1 MIENL
6 LKDVMSNE
14 EFQEFLMALAQNKN
28 YRFNK
33 NGLDISMNSSDNGF
47 ELSVKYANPVQSE
60 VEKFTDFL
68 NSLDDELFVGI
79 CEKIGNDGLQK
90 IQNCLD
96 SENIESVRSAVSYFK
111 AHARE
116 FIADKTKYLNEQ
128 LVKFN

>member
-1 MIENL
+1 MVENL
-6 LKDVMSNE
+6 LEGIMTNE
-14 EFQEFLMALAQNKN
+14 EFQELIKAFENNKD
-28 YRFNK
+28 YKFNK

-47 ELSVKYANPVQSE
+47 ERSVKYANPVQSE
-60 VEKFTDFL
+60 VDKFTDFL
-68 NSLDDELFVGI
+68 NDLDDELFVDI
-79 CEKIGNDGLQK
+79 CEKIGNDGLQR

>member
-1 MIENL
+1 MT
-6 LKDVMSNE
+6 NE
-14 EFQEFLMALAQNKN
+14 EFQELMKASENNKD
-28 YRFNK
+28 YKFNK

-60 VEKFTDFL
+60 VDKFTDFL
-68 NSLDDELFVGI
+68 NSLDDELFVNI
-79 CEKIGNDGLQK
+79 CEKIGNDGLQR

-96 SENIESVRSAVSYFK
+96 SENIESVRSAISYFK

-116 FIADKTKYLNEQ
+116 YIEDKTKYLNEQ

>member
-1 MIENL
+1 MVENL
-6 LKDVMSNE
+6 LEGIMTNE
-14 EFQEFLMALAQNKN
+14 EFQELMKASENNKD
-28 YRFNK
+28 YKFNK

-60 VEKFTDFL
+60 VDKFTDFL
-68 NSLDDELFVGI
+68 NSLDDELFVNI
-79 CEKIGNDGLQK
+79 CEKIGNDGLQR

-116 FIADKTKYLNEQ
+116 YIREY
-128 LVKFN
+128 

>member
-1 MIENL
+1 MVENL
-6 LKDVMSNE
+6 LEGIMTNE
-14 EFQEFLMALAQNKN
+14 EFQELMKASENNKD
-28 YRFNK
+28 YKFNK

-60 VEKFTDFL
+60 VDKFTDFL
-68 NSLDDELFVGI
+68 NSLDDELFVNI
-79 CEKIGNDGLQK
+79 CEKIGNDGLQR

-96 SENIESVRSAVSYFK
+96 SENIESVRSAISYFK

-116 FIADKTKYLNEQ
+116 YIENKTKYLNEQ

>member
-1 MIENL
+1 MVENL
-6 LKDVMSNE
+6 LEGIMTNE
-14 EFQEFLMALAQNKN
+14 EFQELMKASENNKD
-28 YRFNK
+28 YKFNK

-60 VEKFTDFL
+60 VDKFTDFL
-68 NSLDDELFVGI
+68 NSLDDELFVNI
-79 CEKIGNDGLQK
+79 CEKIGNDGLQR

-96 SENIESVRSAVSYFK
+96 SENIESIRSAVSYFK

-116 FIADKTKYLNEQ
+116 YIEDKTKYLNKQ

>member
-1 MIENL
+1 MVENL
-6 LKDVMSNE
+6 LEGIMTNE
-14 EFQEFLMALAQNKN
+14 EFQELMKASENNKD
-28 YRFNK
+28 YKFNK

-47 ELSVKYANPVQSE
+47 ELSIKYTNPVQSE
-60 VEKFTDFL
+60 VDKFTDFL
-68 NSLDDELFVGI
+68 NSLDDELFVNI
-79 CEKIGNDGLQK
+79 CEKIGNDGLQR

-116 FIADKTKYLNEQ
+116 YIENKTKYLNEQ

>member
-1 MIENL
+1 MVENL
-6 LKDVMSNE
+6 LEGIMTNE
-14 EFQEFLMALAQNKN
+14 EFQELMKASENNKD
-28 YRFNK
+28 YKFNK

-47 ELSVKYANPVQSE
+47 ELSVKYTNPVQSE

-68 NSLDDELFVGI
+68 NGLDDELFVDI
-79 CEKIGNDGLQK
+79 CEKIGNDGLQR

-111 AHARE
+111 VHARQ
-116 FIADKTKYLNEQ
+116 FITDKTKYLNEQ